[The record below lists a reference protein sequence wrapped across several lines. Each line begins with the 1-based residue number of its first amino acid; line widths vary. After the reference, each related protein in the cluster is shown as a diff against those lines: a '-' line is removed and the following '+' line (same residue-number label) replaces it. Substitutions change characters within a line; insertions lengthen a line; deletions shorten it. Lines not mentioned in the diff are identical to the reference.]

1 VSRSQPRSEHTPT
14 PWHCDET
21 AIFAEDGVLARIPNH
36 PENGKNWNA
45 DAAFI
50 VDAVNSHATLKARVA
65 ELEGVLQFIADGY
78 DNHDVNHV
86 DYRVKVYQVAT
97 EALSQ
102 AGPVARDGER

>member
-1 VSRSQPRSEHTPT
+1 MIRSQPSIT
-14 PWHCDET
+14 DL
-21 AIFAEDGVLARIPNH
+21 LARAKEMPSSLN
-36 PENGKNWNA
+36 NA
-45 DAAFI
+45 CRTIELMADEIGA
-50 VDAVNSHATLKARVA
+50 LKARVA

-97 EALSQ
+97 EALSH